1 MPDDPNEDVEYA
13 LVMPFVTVESRGGP
27 HDDRSYVAGYEVGSI
42 SAEMAHTGRRIT
54 RYVHAENRLQLDLV
68 GMRHRYRVDF
78 SEEPPDA
85 PGWIL
90 MDANPA

>member
-1 MPDDPNEDVEYA
+1 M
-13 LVMPFVTVESRGGP
+13 VMPFVTVESRGGP

-42 SAEMAHTGRRIT
+42 SAEMTHARGRIT
-54 RYVHAENRLQLDLV
+54 RYVHAENQPQLDLV
-68 GMRHRYRVDF
+68 AMKHRYGVVF
-78 SEEPPDA
+78 GEETRDA